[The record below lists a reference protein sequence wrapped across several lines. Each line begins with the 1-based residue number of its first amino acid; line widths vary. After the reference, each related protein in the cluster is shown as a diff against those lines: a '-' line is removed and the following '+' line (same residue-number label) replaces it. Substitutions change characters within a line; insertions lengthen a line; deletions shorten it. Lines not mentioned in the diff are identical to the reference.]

1 MFCSKK
7 SGCCES
13 VLSWA
18 VKFSKRTV
26 GTIAPGQIY
35 WDSSAL
41 DCTKGYIGDNKIF
54 GTTFG
59 TDQSWVAG
67 GGGSYNCKIVEII
80 HGTNIN
86 NIFSQPFTLLL
97 K

>member
-18 VKFSKRTV
+18 VKFSIREPLELVQQVKDIGSHLLWTAPRV
-26 GTIAPGQIY
+26 ILVTIKFLEPLL
-35 WDSSAL
+35 AL
-41 DCTKGYIGDNKIF
+41 IKAG
-54 GTTFG
+54 
-59 TDQSWVAG
+59 AG

-86 NIFSQPFTLLL
+86 NIFSQPFTLLS